1 LKEKLKIKVC
11 GMRDKANI
19 ETLVQ
24 LPIDYI
30 GFIFYPQSPRF
41 VGERIEPSA
50 ISIIPKSIK
59 KVGVFVNATIHEVLC
74 KAEENALD
82 CLQLHGSETP
92 DYCNALKEKGFIVIK
107 AFKAEPELLTCETA
121 EYRYACDYLLFDT
134 PTSKHGGSGIK
145 FNWDILKQQKLSL
158 PFFLSGGIAPGDEDA
173 VNTLDVK
180 GLYAIDINSRFETEP
195 GLKNIDSI
203 KNFISHI
210 K

>member
-1 LKEKLKIKVC
+1 MKDKLKIKIC
-11 GMRDKANI
+11 GMREKANI
-19 ETLVQ
+19 EALVQ

-41 VGERIEPSA
+41 VGERIEPSV
-50 ISIIPKSIK
+50 ISAIPKRIK

-92 DYCNALKEKGFIVIK
+92 DYCNALKEKGFTIIK

-121 EYRYACDYLLFDT
+121 NYRYACDYLLFDT
-134 PTSKHGGSGIK
+134 PTPKHGGSGNK
-145 FNWDILKQQKLSL
+145 FDWQMLKQQKLSL
-158 PFFLSGGIAPGDEDA
+158 PFFLSGGIAPGDEDSI
-173 VNTLDVK
+173 NTLDMK
-180 GLYAIDINSRFETEP
+180 GLYAIDINSRFEIEP
-195 GLKNIDSI
+195 GLKNIDLI
-203 KNFISHI
+203 KNFISQI